1 MWYNNNIIYS
11 IKKGIQSIMKKLF
24 SLLLCTVLLF
34 SLLAMTA
41 CSGGASQDLG
51 DVVYVEIDMQDG
63 SYIKLA
69 LYPNIAPI
77 TVSNFVDLVNADFYD
92 GIIFHRVIS
101 GFMIQGGDPTGTGMG
116 GSEQTI
122 KGEFLSNGVQN
133 SISHERGVISM
144 ARTKEKN
151 SASSQFFI
159 MHQTSTHL
167 DGEYAAFGHVIEGI
181 ETVDAIASVATDSN
195 DKPLAPQTIKTIR
208 VIDETAAK
216 TAGAAPAEADTAA
229 E

>member
-1 MWYNNNIIYS
+1 
-11 IKKGIQSIMKKLF
+11 MKKIV
-24 SLLLCTVLLF
+24 SLLLCTVVLF
-34 SLLAMTA
+34 SMLIMTG
-41 CSGGASQDLG
+41 CSSAPTENLG

-63 SYIKLA
+63 SYIKLE

-77 TVSNFVDLVNADFYD
+77 TVANFVDLVNADFYD

-116 GSEQTI
+116 GSEETI

-144 ARTKEKN
+144 ARTMQSNN

-159 MHQTSTHL
+159 MHQTATQL
-167 DGEYAAFGHVIEGI
+167 DGDYAAFGRVIEGL
-181 ETVDAIASVATDSN
+181 ETVDAIASVATDSS

-208 VIDETAAK
+208 VIDEASAK
-216 TAGAAPAEADTAA
+216 ADGPAPEATETAA